1 MYAYL
6 YSKEEE
12 ENKKTG
18 MMTSFAIHMLLLLI
32 LFCIPLAPIQKI
44 TEDFQGVVVDFGVK
58 EAGLSIQD
66 IDEPAV
72 ANEASTAEV
81 TPPNKTEETV
91 KEKVQEQT
99 ATATKVKVLSVTE
112 SKLVEEESPIVV
124 EKEKV
129 DNSEK
134 IKKEAEAKERLERQK
149 EAEAKKA
156 VEAELEKQQKL
167 EAERIAAEEAAASK
181 ALEENKSKFGSLFGQ
196 GSKGPVD
203 ANKGDE
209 LGKPDAN
216 ALDAISS
223 GKGTAG
229 DGLNSRGIVFEPV
242 IKDNSQKTGKVVVEV
257 CVNNQ
262 GKVTSAKYT
271 QKGSTTTDQYLV
283 DLGVRNAKKYV
294 FTSSEIAEQCG
305 SITINFVL
313 N

>member
-18 MMTSFAIHMLLLLI
+18 MMTSFAIHMLLLLM

-58 EAGLSIQD
+58 EAGLAIKD
-66 IDEPAV
+66 IDEPAI
-72 ANEASTAEV
+72 ANAATTAEV
-81 TPPNKTEETV
+81 IVPNKTKEKVE
-91 KEKVQEQT
+91 EKVQEPST
-99 ATATKVKVLSVTE
+99 PATKVKVFSVSE
-112 SKLVEEESPIVV
+112 SQLIEEESPVIVQEEV
-124 EKEKV
+124 V
-129 DNSEK
+129 DNSEIAK
-134 IKKEAEAKERLERQK
+134 NNTEELEKLERKKEAEAKK
-149 EAEAKKA
+149 VAEAEA
-156 VEAELEKQQKL
+156 EKQRKIK
-167 EAERIAAEEAAASK
+167 ADRIAAQEAEAAK

-196 GSKGPVD
+196 GSQGTVD
-203 ANKGDE
+203 ANKGNE

-223 GKGTAG
+223 GKGTTG

-271 QKGSTTTDQYLV
+271 QKGSTTTDQYLAN
-283 DLGVRNAKKYV
+283 LGVSNAKKYI

>member
-44 TEDFQGVVVDFGVK
+44 TEEFQGVVVDFGVK
-58 EAGLSIQD
+58 EAGLALQD
-66 IDEPAV
+66 VDEPAV
-72 ANEASTAEV
+72 ANEAVTAEA
-81 TPPNKTEETV
+81 TPPNKIE
-91 KEKVQEQT
+91 EKVEEKVAEPQ
-99 ATATKVKVLSVTE
+99 ASATKVKVLSVTE
-112 SKLVEEESPIVV
+112 SKIIEEESPIVV
-124 EKEKV
+124 EEKKV
-129 DNSEK
+129 DHTDQLKKEAEEQERLERE
-134 IKKEAEAKERLERQK
+134 KEAEAKRAAAQA
-149 EAEAKKA
+149 EAER
-156 VEAELEKQQKL
+156 KL
-167 EAERIAAEEAAASK
+167 EAERIAAEEAAAKK

-196 GSKGPVD
+196 GSEGTVD

-209 LGKPDAN
+209 LGKPDAS

-223 GKGTAG
+223 GKGTTG
-229 DGLNSRGIVFEPV
+229 DGLNSRGIVFEPE

-271 QKGSTTTDQYLV
+271 QRGSTTTDQYLV
-283 DLGVRNAKKYV
+283 DLGVKNAKKYV
-294 FTSSEIAEQCG
+294 FTPSDITEQCG

>member
-18 MMTSFAIHMLLLLI
+18 MVTSFIIHMLLLLI

-44 TEDFQGVVVDFGVK
+44 TQDFQGVVVDFGLK
-58 EAGLSIQD
+58 EVGLATEN
-66 IDEPAV
+66 IDQPAV
-72 ANEASTAEV
+72 ANEAVVAEAEPSSKAQEQIKEEPQE
-81 TPPNKTEETV
+81 TPPK
-91 KEKVQEQT
+91 
-99 ATATKVKVLSVTE
+99 ATKVKVLAVSE
-112 SKLVEEESPIVV
+112 SKLIEEESPIVIQ
-124 EKEKV
+124 KEEELSPKKVV
-129 DNSEK
+129 DNSEELK
-134 IKKEAEAKERLERQK
+134 RIEEEKVKRAEEAKRKAEAEKQRVAEAKRIEE
-149 EAEAKKA
+149 ENAKA
-156 VEAELEKQQKL
+156 
-167 EAERIAAEEAAASK
+167 K

-196 GSKGPVD
+196 GSKGTVD

-216 ALDAISS
+216 ALEAISS
-223 GKGTAG
+223 GTGTTG

-257 CVNNQ
+257 CVDGQ

-271 QKGSTTTDQYLV
+271 QKGSTTTDQYLA
-283 DLGVRNAKKYV
+283 DLGVKNARKYL
-294 FTSSEIAEQCG
+294 FTPSSIDEQCG